1 MLIYCYFITISL
13 SSFFSQQINS
23 QQHTPHHQL
32 HHHGHGLGFRNS
44 FTSMAVS
51 LPPDLDHHY
60 SQQHLVVNH
69 TPNNGTSTENL
80 QCQWHCNELPKF
92 DIRPQV
98 IILIIYLVL
107 GLCVF
112 SFLGKTAYCENRIYG
127 EKKSPKFFNIF
138 VLH

>member
-13 SSFFSQQINS
+13 SSLFSQQINS

-44 FTSMAVS
+44 FTIMAVS

-98 IILIIYLVL
+98 IILIIY
-107 GLCVF
+107 
-112 SFLGKTAYCENRIYG
+112 
-127 EKKSPKFFNIF
+127 
-138 VLH
+138 

>member
-1 MLIYCYFITISL
+1 
-13 SSFFSQQINS
+13 
-23 QQHTPHHQL
+23 
-32 HHHGHGLGFRNS
+32 
-44 FTSMAVS
+44 MAVS

-98 IILIIYLVL
+98 IIAIILQFILIIYI
-107 GLCVF
+107 GT
-112 SFLGKTAYCENRIYG
+112 S
-127 EKKSPKFFNIF
+127 KFVVVIF
-138 VLH
+138 VLMFLQSIVILFQFIVFFCNFISGGPTRRISGR

>member
-1 MLIYCYFITISL
+1 MIYQSIVQQAKKIINIVITISKFFITIFAILLQFHSL
-13 SSFFSQQINS
+13 PFFSQQINS

-60 SQQHLVVNH
+60 SQQHLIVNH

-98 IILIIYLVL
+98 IILIIY
-107 GLCVF
+107 
-112 SFLGKTAYCENRIYG
+112 
-127 EKKSPKFFNIF
+127 
-138 VLH
+138 

>member
-1 MLIYCYFITISL
+1 MQSYCNLIAILLLQFHSL
-13 SSFFSQQINS
+13 SFFSQQINS

-69 TPNNGTSTENL
+69 TPNHGTSTENL

-98 IILIIYLVL
+98 VIAITYIAIYFNYILASLL
-107 GLCVF
+107 
-112 SFLGKTAYCENRIYG
+112 
-127 EKKSPKFFNIF
+127 
-138 VLH
+138 